1 MSRGLR
7 WFAALSATTDVTAGS
22 VRVVDVDWSGEHVRI
37 ITVGPNTTSRF
48 PRARGGQVGIEEG
61 WAIASC
67 VREAIE
73 QDRHGTPRAIVLIV
87 DVPGQAFG
95 FHEEALAL
103 HLSLAAAADAYASA
117 RLAGHPVVAL
127 IVGKAIS
134 GAFLAH
140 GLQAGALMAL
150 DDGAIEVH
158 VMSQASV
165 ARVTRRSE
173 DEVAALARVVPS
185 TARDIHS
192 FASLGA
198 IDRLLAVDSADSP
211 TARDVQATKACLI
224 DAIRELRARPRG
236 PRDRLGSPQGQW
248 TRALSLRVRQLLE
261 EQWDAPA

>member
-7 WFAALSATTDVTAGS
+7 WHAALSATTDATAGS
-22 VRVVDVDWSGEHVRI
+22 VRVADVDWSGERARI
-37 ITVGPNTTSRF
+37 ITVGPNRSARF

-61 WAIASC
+61 WAIASE
-67 VREAIE
+67 VRDAIE
-73 QDRHGTPRAIVLIV
+73 QDRHGTPRAIVPIV
-87 DVPGQAFG
+87 DAPGQAFG
-95 FHEEALAL
+95 VHEEALAL

-140 GLQAGALMAL
+140 GLQAGALIAL
-150 DDGAIEVH
+150 DDGAVEVH

-173 DEVAALARVVPS
+173 EEVAALARVVPS

-198 IDRLLAVDSADSP
+198 IDHLLAVDSADSP
-211 TARDVQATKACLI
+211 TARDVQTAKTCVI

-236 PRDRLGSPQGQW
+236 PRERLGSSEAQR
-248 TRALSLRVRQLLE
+248 TRALSLHVRKLLE